1 MVMVMVRSF
10 RCQSLQ
16 QLCGRGGRR
25 GASGDGPRDL
35 PRGAPAYR
43 GAPRPPQPSADRD
56 RYLATVDGRR
66 QTAVADPP
74 RPVAATG
81 LGRPAAVA
89 AGPASPADGAAGTA
103 GTAGDSDRRHARVA
117 GAAHGT
123 AITGVSGGEAA
134 VAGAAGAAG
143 PAVTAVTA
151 GAASGA

>member
-89 AGPASPADGAAGTA
+89 AAPASPAGGAAA
-103 GTAGDSDRRHARVA
+103 AVAAGDSDRRITRGA

-123 AITGVSGGEAA
+123 AITGVSGVEGA
-134 VAGAAGAAG
+134 VAG
-143 PAVTAVTA
+143 
-151 GAASGA
+151 